1 MIKRLLL
8 LFLTVVFL
16 GEARAQ
22 LFPAQATTQLTPPY
36 SLFLADYVAPGSE
49 RLALNVFLR
58 DVSRPDINVRF
69 RLRIIGQ
76 GISIETKPEFIPAPV
91 SLQGGVPLRLIGID
105 LAEYFEPRNLNF
117 SGISQR
123 EYEQRGGLPEGLYQF
138 SFEVLEYN
146 RGVKISNTSS
156 ASAWL
161 ILNDPPIVNLPRDNE
176 RIRPQDPQQVIFQWT
191 PRHTGSPNAAFT
203 TEYEF
208 KLVELWPATRNPN
221 DAILTSP
228 PIFETTT
235 RSTTLVYGPAET
247 PLELGR
253 RYAFQIKAKSIVG
266 VEELNLFKNGGKSQV
281 YTFQYGDACNVPQSI
296 LAEAPGATRFKVTW
310 DAGNAHTA
318 WKLRYRRDT
327 ANAAWF
333 TTTSSLPELEIG
345 SLQPTTTYEYEV
357 MAVCGSFE
365 SPYSSIAT
373 ITTRETPVIAYS
385 CGLPIEEF
393 DLDPSQLIPELK
405 KGDVIDAGDFDVKL
419 LTVSGGNGIFSGE
432 GAIEVPY
439 FNQVKAKVVFDNI
452 KVNNDKRLVA
462 GVMNVTG
469 GGVEIVPEGVMDF
482 MDQLSEVLDIADS
495 ALNIVDAFVQD
506 NPPDPATFI
515 ADTLITVVGPLTVYP
530 DLSNNGSVIVVDGNG
545 NQQTLPPGT
554 NYAITDDKGNGYLVD
569 SKGQVTSTTAAQ
581 ATASASREF
590 NLTMKFE
597 KASNGLYGLDNKT
610 IAALARNYE
619 TLNNNYAV
627 SWKAVAANS
636 NEGVVARLE
645 DVGIDASRI
654 KYELSGTEIV
664 ATTAGEQGAY
674 LLNLIGK
681 SAGTVDELIGRIPAA
696 GENDKEQVL
705 GKLNVVSYDKKTY
718 NLVLVPVNHSDD
730 NKTEYPHNIN
740 QLKDSLNKIYSQAV
754 MEWTVRDED
763 NLVVNG
769 LSDTFDDGQSNAFSN
784 YTEDMKKVINAFLAE
799 DSFDEDTYYIFLL
812 NKPKTA
818 NKLGFM
824 PRKKQA
830 GFVFLNTH
838 GGDESALVKTIA
850 HELAHGAFRLQ
861 HLWEEYSELKIN
873 TTDNLMD
880 YTSGTK
886 LVKFQWD
893 LIHNPVAV
901 LGLFEDDEEGAMVG
915 DPIQSFILSKARELN
930 LTNQDV
936 VALLH
941 CKVCTEEQIQT
952 ETIYDGNIE
961 FNGIQRPT
969 FLFKVPG
976 SICLSILYNQTAGE
990 EKLFVNLGSPANTT
1004 TLSTS
1009 GSKLSVFFANQSE
1022 RVCTEY
1028 LDGLDDYLVCGQSQL
1043 ESISVAYI
1051 TKLYEQINLCL
1062 ASPPTGN
1069 DIEVS
1074 AGVVVDQTELAK
1086 LQTLISDFKQR
1097 GIDSKV
1103 SIVSEA
1109 EFQQLQ
1115 NTFTPEK
1122 QVHLL
1127 LGKTATGYQYKFY
1140 YQNNFFTYPTSKTLE
1155 SGETVSFSYQQ
1166 SEVDQV
1172 RDAHIAKAIANT
1184 DNIDEL
1190 TKRPE
1195 VMLNI
1200 FERGMWVIKVT
1211 KETLAQVKVPVPM
1224 WDGNQPKTYPF
1235 SLQPTVA
1242 GIGDCMVD
1250 ELKSIPD
1257 LLIMGLSLFDKQER
1271 DALISGL
1278 QSINLETIKRM
1289 FEEKR
1294 AKYAEGGDVAM
1305 HEGGYDAVQIASI
1318 FWGGAFTKGGK
1329 ATKTAGEVEGFIG
1342 KIDDVAERIAAQ
1354 IPEDL
1359 SKLSAKTQAKI
1370 FKKLAEN
1377 PKLLEYLN
1385 ENPLLA
1391 KAWTQHKPPYPSSAD
1406 LDMAA
1411 EIAENADETVKA
1423 AIKELM
1429 EESEKKLEFLNRMG
1443 AARVF
1448 QEQIIDKWRKDF
1460 PDRFFTEVSFDV
1472 IVNGKTFRTRLDAI
1486 GFDRAANRYFVI
1498 EAKMGQAVF
1507 SENQLAFLKVL
1518 KDGAGEIIPR
1528 GQNAINI
1535 FQDLEG
1541 SNVLNLIDGKIRIND
1556 QVSNIK
1562 DFVGRGFN

>member
-146 RGVKISNTSS
+146 RGVKISNTSN

-161 ILNDPPIVNLPRDNE
+161 ILNDPPIVNLPRDND

-281 YTFQYGDACNVPQSI
+281 YTFQYGDACNVPQRI
-296 LAEAPGATRFKVTW
+296 LAEAAGATRFKVAW
-310 DAGNAHTA
+310 DAANSHTS

-333 TTTSSLPELEIG
+333 TTTSSLPELEIN
-345 SLQPTTTYEYEV
+345 SLLPTTTYEYEL
-357 MAVCGSFE
+357 MAVCGTFE
-365 SPYSSIAT
+365 SPYSPIAS

-495 ALNIVDAFVQD
+495 ALNIIDALVQD

-515 ADTLITVVGPLTVYP
+515 ADTLITVAGPLTVYP

-581 ATASASREF
+581 AKASASREF

-645 DVGIDASRI
+645 DASIDASRI
-654 KYELSGTEIV
+654 KYELSGTELV
-664 ATTAGEQGAY
+664 ATTAGEPGKY

-740 QLKDSLNKIYSQAV
+740 LLKDSLNKIYRQAV
-754 MEWTVRDED
+754 VEWTVRDED
-763 NLVVNG
+763 NLEVSG

-784 YTEDMKKVINAFLAE
+784 YTEDMKKVINAFLAKH
-799 DSFDEDTYYIFLL
+799 SFDEDTYYIFLL
-812 NKPKTA
+812 NKPKTVS
-818 NKLGFM
+818 KLGFM

-830 GFVFLNTH
+830 GFVFLDTH
-838 GGDESALVKTIA
+838 GDDENLLVKTIA

-886 LVKFQWD
+886 LLKFQWD
-893 LIHNPVAV
+893 LIHDPVAV
-901 LGLFEDDEEGAMVG
+901 IGLFEDDEEGAMGV
-915 DPIQSFILSKARELN
+915 QVAR
-930 LTNQDV
+930 
-936 VALLH
+936 
-941 CKVCTEEQIQT
+941 C
-952 ETIYDGNIE
+952 
-961 FNGIQRPT
+961 
-969 FLFKVPG
+969 LFG
-976 SICLSILYNQTAGE
+976 A
-990 EKLFVNLGSPANTT
+990 
-1004 TLSTS
+1004 
-1009 GSKLSVFFANQSE
+1009 
-1022 RVCTEY
+1022 
-1028 LDGLDDYLVCGQSQL
+1028 GLDFAFYYSAIW
-1043 ESISVAYI
+1043 ISA
-1051 TKLYEQINLCL
+1051 CL
-1062 ASPPTGN
+1062 DDETFPEDPSYTDFSTIVNYKDWNWSEA
-1069 DIEVS
+1069 IVS
-1074 AGVVVDQTELAK
+1074 AGVSCVGANLPSFLAPETTRLVAAGLAALGGVAEGFSVEMAKQYEISLKQLQQGTPPVENPSLLSVVNNLDWTPIIVNTASSAVITGVIGYIGGSAKFTAVVNKIKTKLSVVNFNAEKNKIINYFSERLNGGQVVNGARKTGINVVDEFLE
-1086 LQTLISDFKQR
+1086 TLPKINNISN
-1097 GIDSKV
+1097 
-1103 SIVSEA
+1103 A
-1109 EFQQLQ
+1109 NL
-1115 NTFTPEK
+1115 P
-1122 QVHLL
+1122 
-1127 LGKTATGYQYKFY
+1127 AGYQI
-1140 YQNNFFTYPTSKTLE
+1140 FTKNGSKYIRRIN
-1155 SGETVSFSYQQ
+1155 VSNP
-1166 SEVDQV
+1166 
-1172 RDAHIAKAIANT
+1172 NT
-1184 DNIDEL
+1184 PRL
-1190 TKRPE
+1190 
-1195 VMLNI
+1195 
-1200 FERGMWVIKVT
+1200 
-1211 KETLAQVKVPVPM
+1211 
-1224 WDGNQPKTYPF
+1224 
-1235 SLQPTVA
+1235 
-1242 GIGDCMVD
+1242 MVD
-1250 ELKSIPD
+1250 EAGTIVPYIKPQRLANSTKLRS
-1257 LLIMGLSLFDKQER
+1257 
-1271 DALISGL
+1271 
-1278 QSINLETIKRM
+1278 NLESNLGITAPANHQAHHIVPSNVVENSPLHKEAIKRGLYDVD
-1289 FEEKR
+1289 R
-1294 AKYAEGGDVAM
+1294 AGNGKFLAETDEDFVALSEAYPT
-1305 HEGGYDAVQIASI
+1305 HFGSHPNYDIQIRNQ
-1318 FWGGAFTKGGK
+1318 
-1329 ATKTAGEVEGFIG
+1329 
-1342 KIDDVAERIAAQ
+1342 IDDVLRANNLTTNSNFSNLSNQ
-1354 IPEDL
+1354 IIINMIDDVEDL
-1359 SKLSAKTQAKI
+1359 ALNVLENWMPSKL
-1370 FKKLAEN
+1370 N
-1377 PKLLEYLN
+1377 
-1385 ENPLLA
+1385 
-1391 KAWTQHKPPYPSSAD
+1391 
-1406 LDMAA
+1406 
-1411 EIAENADETVKA
+1411 
-1423 AIKELM
+1423 
-1429 EESEKKLEFLNRMG
+1429 
-1443 AARVF
+1443 
-1448 QEQIIDKWRKDF
+1448 
-1460 PDRFFTEVSFDV
+1460 
-1472 IVNGKTFRTRLDAI
+1472 
-1486 GFDRAANRYFVI
+1486 
-1498 EAKMGQAVF
+1498 
-1507 SENQLAFLKVL
+1507 
-1518 KDGAGEIIPR
+1518 
-1528 GQNAINI
+1528 
-1535 FQDLEG
+1535 
-1541 SNVLNLIDGKIRIND
+1541 
-1556 QVSNIK
+1556 
-1562 DFVGRGFN
+1562 